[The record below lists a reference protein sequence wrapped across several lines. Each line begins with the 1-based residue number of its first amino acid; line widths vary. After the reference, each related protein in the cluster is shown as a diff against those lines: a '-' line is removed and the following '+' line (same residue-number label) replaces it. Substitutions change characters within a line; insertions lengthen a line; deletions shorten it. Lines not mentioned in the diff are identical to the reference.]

1 MYYVIEGVDVP
12 DSLPLRMAA
21 RPAHLERLEALQADG
36 RLLLAGPFPAIDSE
50 HPGDAGF
57 VGSLII
63 ARFNSLTEATEW
75 AHADPYQLGGV
86 YSQVSIKPFKRVFPH
101 ND

>member
-1 MYYVIEGVDVP
+1 MYYVIEGADVP
-12 DSLPLRMAA
+12 NSLPLRMAA
-21 RPAHLERLEALQADG
+21 RPAHLKRLEALHAEG

-50 HPGDAGF
+50 SPGEAGF
-57 VGSLII
+57 AGSLII
-63 ARFNSLTEATEW
+63 ARFDSLAEATDW

-86 YSQVSIKPFKRVFPH
+86 YSQVSIKPFKQVFPH